1 MTHAARA
8 PDSHK
13 SKKFNAPTMLD
24 ISPDAFVHPMACIT
38 ESSQG
43 SLISIGARSRIDA
56 FVRIQPAGGPGDLR
70 IGADCY
76 INAGTAMFTGN
87 GIKMGNGVL
96 VAPNCTFSPL
106 NHAYERRDMTIK
118 AQRFTP
124 SKGGIVVED
133 DVWIGANCVIL
144 DGAYI
149 CAGVV
154 IAAGSIVRGR
164 LEPYGVYA
172 GSPLQLIKTRTK
184 TAATP

>member
-1 MTHAARA
+1 MAHAARA
-8 PDSHK
+8 PNCHK
-13 SKKFNAPTMLD
+13 QKNLNLPTMLD
-24 ISPDAFVHPMACIT
+24 ISPEAFVHPMACIT

-43 SLISIGARSRIDA
+43 SRITIGPRSRIDA
-56 FVRIQPAGGPGDLR
+56 FVRIQPAGGPGDLS

-76 INAGTAMFTGN
+76 INAGCALFTGN
-87 GIKMGNGVL
+87 GITMGNGVL

-144 DGAYI
+144 DGAHI
-149 CAGVV
+149 GRGAV

-164 LEPYGVYA
+164 LESYGVYA
-172 GSPLQLIKTRTK
+172 GVPLQLIKTRTK
-184 TAATP
+184 TAAAP